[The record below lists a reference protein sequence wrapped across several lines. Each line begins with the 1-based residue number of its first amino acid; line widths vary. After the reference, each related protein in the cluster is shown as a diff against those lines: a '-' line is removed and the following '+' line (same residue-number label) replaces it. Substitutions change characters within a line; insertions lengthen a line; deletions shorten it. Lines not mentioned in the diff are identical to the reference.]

1 VGFAPPIDRDPPP
14 TFTTALKEQLG
25 LVLTPGSGP
34 IDVWTVRH
42 YSDGTTQSL
51 TESATWNSS
60 ATGIAT

>member
-1 VGFAPPIDRDPPP
+1 
-14 TFTTALKEQLG
+14 
-25 LVLTPGSGP
+25 VLTLGSGP

-51 TESATWNSS
+51 TESATGISS